1 MEGLDTPV
9 TIYSPD
15 SFTLKPARENYGEAF
30 IQNSVFMNCSK
41 MEKVIDKSTL
51 SNVPIIFRL
60 LKKNF
65 EK

>member
-30 IQNSVFMNCSK
+30 TQNSVFMNCSK
-41 MEKVIDKSTL
+41 MKKVVDKSTL
-51 SNVPIIFRL
+51 SYVPIIFRL
-60 LKKNF
+60 LKKIF